1 MNNIWNTLVEL
12 VSIDILRLHYSGEL
26 EDEDGNL
33 TDWLVDH
40 FFENN
45 FSENDMDRLLFDVK
59 TELSKRW
66 KEVTFIDRRN

>member
-1 MNNIWNTLVEL
+1 VKL

-33 TDWLVDH
+33 TDGLVDH

>member
-33 TDWLVDH
+33 TDGLVDH

>member
-40 FFENN
+40 YFENN

>member
-1 MNNIWNTLVEL
+1 MEL

-40 FFENN
+40 YFENN